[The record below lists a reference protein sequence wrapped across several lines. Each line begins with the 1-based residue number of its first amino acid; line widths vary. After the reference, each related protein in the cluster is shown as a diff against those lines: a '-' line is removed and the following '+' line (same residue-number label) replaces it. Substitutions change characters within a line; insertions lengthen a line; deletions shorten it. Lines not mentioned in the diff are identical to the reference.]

1 MKFLFLDESG
11 DHNLIKIDMQY
22 PIFVL
27 GGIIIDDDYLSI
39 LNEKVDE
46 FKLEVFGTKDII
58 LHTADITRNKNGFER
73 LKEKENLPRIEK
85 RAIVTEQYVLAQ
97 DVIITKDNPM
107 GVWCYGNIEVVELAK
122 YCLENKFEKSLD
134 YFDIFCKEREIP
146 MELYN
151 SMKRW
156 FISQEILI

>member
-1 MKFLFLDESG
+1 MNNLLKKITVITIFIGLFFTILGSSIFL
-11 DHNLIKIDMQY
+11 NIK
-22 PIFVL
+22 L
-27 GGIIIDDDYLSI
+27 
-39 LNEKVDE
+39 
-46 FKLEVFGTKDII
+46 
-58 LHTADITRNKNGFER
+58 
-73 LKEKENLPRIEK
+73 LKEYMNILTPRERDVLTKRYGLDNNDEITQKEIAKNLGISRSYVSRIEK

-122 YCLENKFEKSLD
+122 YCLENEFEKSLN
-134 YFDIFCKEREIP
+134 YFDDFCKGREIS